1 MSKLFTTLHNLIILS
16 STLSYLIIPSHCS
29 NSNNTTCRSYCGNI
43 TIDYPFA
50 LQYGCGHPGFR
61 DLLFCINNV
70 LMFHITSG
78 SYRVLQIDYAYQ
90 AITLH
95 EPHMSTCETLVLG
108 TKGNGFSVEPW
119 RAPYMNP
126 TPDNVFMLISCSPR
140 SPLFQGFPGKHLPCR
155 NVSGMGCEEYY
166 GCPAWNMMGHKRLGF
181 GSGPPECC
189 AVSYEAIKGINLSK
203 LECEGYSSAYSVA
216 PLKVDGA
223 GDWAYGIRVRYSV
236 QGSDEF
242 CGACEAT
249 GGSCGYDSDGIRQ
262 VNFTV
267 DYRGR
272 PALKLSEILMTV
284 DDNLQISGLIIIGS
298 KAYEV
303 ENVYRIFDI
312 YVSMDDSKLDLKFGI
327 VCMRDHI

>member
-119 RAPYMNP
+119 RAPYMSP
-126 TPDNVFMLISCSPR
+126 TADNVFMLISCSPR
-140 SPLFQGFPGKHLPCR
+140 SPLFQGFPEKHLPCR

-216 PLKVDGA
+216 PLKVDGP

-249 GGSCGYDSDGIRQ
+249 GGSCGYGSDGLRQ
-262 VNFTV
+262 VCMCGDFNSTSNCDSEVALLSSGARPMRLKMFTGFLT
-267 DYRGR
+267 YML
-272 PALKLSEILMTV
+272 AWMIASWI
-284 DDNLQISGLIIIGS
+284 
-298 KAYEV
+298 
-303 ENVYRIFDI
+303 
-312 YVSMDDSKLDLKFGI
+312 
-327 VCMRDHI
+327 